1 MSYAASSDVKRKTM
15 LSTCSIHGGGRHGE
29 RITGRETGRSSP
41 PGRSPEPGHPSER
54 RGSREA
60 DSVHLYVLG
69 NVWAAENVRTGCAPR
84 PSGDIIG
91 EREPLEA
98 YTASA
103 DAMMASLDEP
113 GVLGRMVTMP
123 FGEMPV
129 AGLAGFRFVDL
140 IVHAW
145 DLAKATGQDTD
156 LAPDLCEAALA
167 MSRQRMA
174 DMDRANLP
182 FKDEV
187 PVPTDAPAADRLAG
201 FLGRQV

>member
-1 MSYAASSDVKRKTM
+1 VK
-15 LSTCSIHGGGRHGE
+15 
-29 RITGRETGRSSP
+29 TGS
-41 PGRSPEPGHPSER
+41 
-54 RGSREA
+54 
-60 DSVHLYVLG
+60 
-69 NVWAAENVRTGCAPR
+69 APR

-91 EREPLEA
+91 EREPVEA

-103 DAMMASLDEP
+103 DAMMASFDEP
-113 GVLGRMVTMP
+113 GALGRMVAIP

-156 LAPDLCEAALA
+156 FAPDLCEAALA

-174 DMDRANLP
+174 SMDRGHLP

-187 PVPTDAPAADRLAG
+187 PVPADAPAADQLAG

>member
-1 MSYAASSDVKRKTM
+1 VTDQQQV
-15 LSTCSIHGGGRHGE
+15 
-29 RITGRETGRSSP
+29 TGNP
-41 PGRSPEPGHPSER
+41 LDQL
-54 RGSREA
+54 REA
-60 DSVHLYVLG
+60 QEVFREVLTKVRPEQMSLPTPDDEWDVRALINHVVLG
-69 NVWAAENVRTGCAPR
+69 NLWAAENVKTGSAPR

-91 EREPLEA
+91 EREPLQA

-103 DAMMASLDEP
+103 DAMMASFEE
-113 GVLGRMVTMP
+113 LGALSRMVTMP
-123 FGEMPV
+123 FGEMPA

-140 IVHAW
+140 VVHAW

-156 LAPDLCEAALA
+156 FAPELCEAALA

-174 DMDRANLP
+174 NVDRANMP

-187 PVPTDAPAADRLAG
+187 AVPADAPAADRLAG

>member
-1 MSYAASSDVKRKTM
+1 MIDQQQ
-15 LSTCSIHGGGRHGE
+15 STGN
-29 RITGRETGRSSP
+29 P
-41 PGRSPEPGHPSER
+41 LDQL
-54 RGSREA
+54 REA
-60 DSVHLYVLG
+60 QEVFRKVLTNVRPEQMSLPTPDDEWDVRALINHIVLG
-69 NVWAAENVRTGCAPR
+69 NIWAAENVKTGSAPR
-84 PSGDIIG
+84 PSGDVIG
-91 EREPLEA
+91 DRDPLDA

-103 DAMMASLDEP
+103 DAMMASFEQP
-113 GVLGRMVTMP
+113 GAMGRMVTMP
-123 FGEMPV
+123 FGEMPA

-145 DLAKATGQDTD
+145 DLARATGQDTD

-174 DMDRANLP
+174 NMDRANMP

-187 PVPTDAPAADRLAG
+187 AVSADAPAADQLAG

>member
-1 MSYAASSDVKRKTM
+1 VTDQQQVTSNPLDQ
-15 LSTCSIHGGGRHGE
+15 L
-29 RITGRETGRSSP
+29 
-41 PGRSPEPGHPSER
+41 
-54 RGSREA
+54 REA
-60 DSVHLYVLG
+60 QEVFREVLTKVRPEQMSLPTPDDEWDVRALINHVVLG
-69 NVWAAENVRTGCAPR
+69 NLWAAENVKTGSAPR

-91 EREPLEA
+91 EREPLQA

-103 DAMMASLDEP
+103 DAMMASFEEP
-113 GVLGRMVTMP
+113 GALGRMVTMP
-123 FGEMPV
+123 FGEMPA

-140 IVHAW
+140 VVHAW

-156 LAPDLCEAALA
+156 FAPELCEAALA

-174 DMDRANLP
+174 NVDRAKMP

-187 PVPTDAPAADRLAG
+187 AVPADAPAADRLAG